1 MLNSGDSN
9 SIQNNFS
16 FIIKVTAQQ
25 PESFL
30 IKRSLENLKFLD
42 EMLHRCVYDRRISEL
57 DDLRNLEISLSTDR
71 IVSSYF
77 TKFSSIASD
86 AITCGPVLTWLQLDN
101 KGRRLP
107 VADSDTMRTINTP
120 AVGAAYGVRR

>member
-71 IVSSYF
+71 IVSNYF